1 MSVSSDL
8 GTEREV
14 RIGESTIRY
23 RESGSGRPVVFV
35 HGFLVNGDLW
45 RKVVPELSGEFRCIT
60 PDWPL
65 GSHTEPMAENAD
77 LSPQGV
83 SKLIGDFLEALDLED
98 VLLVGNDS
106 GGALC
111 QLVVTEHP
119 ERITGLVLTPCD
131 CFEKFPPFP
140 YSLIRYSLNT
150 PVVRSLL
157 VQSMRLR
164 ATRYLSFRPLMKHGY
179 DSEIVRSWA
188 EPALRDKRIQRDT
201 MKFGTQLNPKVTKA
215 VAERLPEV
223 EMPVLIVWPPK
234 CTFFTF
240 ELAQRLEK
248 SFANAEIVEIPD
260 AWTFLPEDKPEELG
274 VAITQFAR
282 AGRPI
287 AIAAS

>member
-1 MSVSSDL
+1 MSVSGDL
-8 GTEREV
+8 GEEREV

-23 RESGSGRPVVFV
+23 RESGEGRPIVFV
-35 HGFLVNGDLW
+35 HGFLVNADLW
-45 RKVVPELSGEFRCIT
+45 SKVVPELNGDFRCIA

-65 GSHTEPMAENAD
+65 GSHTEPMAEDAD
-77 LSPQGV
+77 LTAHGV
-83 SKLIGDFLEALDLED
+83 AQLISDFIAALDLDD

-150 PVVRSLL
+150 PGARSLL

-164 ATRYLSFRPLMKHGY
+164 ATRFASFRPLLKHGY

-188 EPALRDKRIQRDT
+188 EPAIRDKRIRRDT
-201 MKFGTQLNPKVTKA
+201 MKFGTSLHPKVTKA
-215 VAERLPEV
+215 VAKRLPEV
-223 EMPVLIVWPPK
+223 EIPVVIAWPPK

-240 ELAQRLEK
+240 EMAQRLEK
-248 SFANAEIVEIPD
+248 SFANARIVEIPD
-260 AWTFLPEDKPEELG
+260 AWTFVSLDKPEEL
-274 VAITQFAR
+274 AA
-282 AGRPI
+282 
-287 AIAAS
+287 AIATARYREMAPA